1 MPVVKNEILKQE
13 DVEQC
18 NPQGYVFPAELNLE
32 VDPLIG
38 ANIPEALHVVI
49 LWMPL
54 YLSHIKSEQ
63 VLQCPSV

>member
-18 NPQGYVFPAELNLE
+18 NPQGFVFPAELNLE

-54 YLSHIKSEQ
+54 YLSHI
-63 VLQCPSV
+63 

>member
-1 MPVVKNEILKQE
+1 MPVVKDEILKQE

-49 LWMPL
+49 L
-54 YLSHIKSEQ
+54 
-63 VLQCPSV
+63 